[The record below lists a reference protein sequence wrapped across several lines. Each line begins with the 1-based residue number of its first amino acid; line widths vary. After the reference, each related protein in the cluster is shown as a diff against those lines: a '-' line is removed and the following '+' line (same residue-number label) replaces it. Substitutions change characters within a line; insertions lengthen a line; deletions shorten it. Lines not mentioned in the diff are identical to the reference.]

1 LTCST
6 SYLLYLLLD
15 LWNTNKISISIFGK
29 CLNPF
34 RKWYT
39 FISNSTADIIL
50 EICIFHELLI
60 SNKYQLLITCTC
72 TNRTTIHDIEENHI
86 SLQLFSCVVRS
97 FIMAVERWRSD
108 EKLQTLFFVTRNVI
122 YLCKLTPQVI
132 ITPNYA
138 LAFSYS
144 AMLSCF

>member
-1 LTCST
+1 L
-6 SYLLYLLLD
+6 
-15 LWNTNKISISIFGK
+15 ISD
-29 CLNPF
+29 
-34 RKWYT
+34 
-39 FISNSTADIIL
+39 STADIIW

-60 SNKYQLLITCTC
+60 SNKYQLLITCTW
-72 TNRTTIHDIEENHI
+72 TDRTTVYDIEGNHI
-86 SLQLFSCVVRS
+86 SLQLFSCAVRS

-122 YLCKLTPQVI
+122 HLCKLTLQVI
-132 ITPNYA
+132 ITPNNG